1 MTDSPQKIQIL
12 QNQMNLNY
20 LKNNLTYKKIKKI

>member
-1 MTDSPQKIQIL
+1 MTDSPQKVQIL
-12 QNQMNLNY
+12 QNQINLNY